1 MWVQEHRWLP
11 AVEFLIPN
19 QGLTMGNRTK
29 SKLSHKLSIFEI
41 FLRHRSAMMAV
52 IASFF
57 FATSTFLS
65 KILGGGYLGDAIHPL
80 QITHGRF
87 AFGFLG
93 TVIILILFSK
103 NRLTRP
109 HFSLHLGRVM
119 LGWIGV
125 SIMFNAIIYIP
136 APDAIA
142 LTFMSPI
149 FAMLFSIFLL
159 RENVEKQRW
168 LAAAC
173 AFIGVIFL
181 LRPNSWH
188 ISPIAFFC
196 LIAAAAFGLE
206 IICIKSLTKRE
217 RPIQILLFSNAI
229 GAVIASLPLFY
240 IATRPSLSQWFG
252 LISVG
257 FLMVIGQ
264 TFFLFAIQK
273 SEASMVSPYIYATLI
288 FVVFFDLV
296 FLGTKPDLNSI
307 FGGLVIVAACIYMSY
322 RESVI
327 KKT

>member
-1 MWVQEHRWLP
+1 MAYLRSN
-11 AVEFLIPN
+11 FLIQK
-19 QGLTMGNRTK
+19 QGLTVGK
-29 SKLSHKLSIFEI
+29 KVALKLSNHLSIINI
-41 FLRHRSAMMAV
+41 FLRHRSAVMAV

-65 KILGGGYLGDAIHPL
+65 KILGGGFLGDAIHPL
-80 QITHGRF
+80 QITHSRF

-93 TVIILILFSK
+93 TLIILILFNK
-103 NRLTRP
+103 KRLTRP

-119 LGWIGV
+119 LGWLGV
-125 SIMFNAIIYIP
+125 SIMFTAIVYIP
-136 APDAIA
+136 ASDAIA

-159 RENVEKQRW
+159 QENVEKQRW
-168 LAAAC
+168 IAATC
-173 AFIGVIFL
+173 AFIGVFFL

-188 ISPIAFFC
+188 VSPMAFFC

-229 GAVIASLPLFY
+229 GAIIASLPLFY
-240 IATRPSLSQWFG
+240 IATKPSVPQWVG

-257 FLMVIGQ
+257 FFMVIGQ
-264 TFFLFAIQK
+264 AFFLFAMQR

-288 FVVFFDLV
+288 FVVIFDLV
-296 FLGTKPDLNSI
+296 FLGIKPDLHSI
-307 FGGLVIVAACIYMSY
+307 FGALVIVAACIYMSY
-322 RESVI
+322 RESI
-327 KKT
+327 INKT